1 MPSETVLRLAS
12 GLIADPGYSIG
23 QSRVAAWWCE
33 QTSHW
38 LADIAREHGHS
49 GGWELP
55 LGFDSAMLTEDLEIQ
70 QFVVEILNVAG
81 WCEVQLVHT
90 AWHANCAQSTGMA
103 AHRDNYHPHGRTD
116 CVRVWW
122 FPRAVGPRDGP
133 IWLAPGSQHS
143 DLPPDPTSAVPILVP
158 AGGFVVVAG
167 GLWHWQGPNGTDW
180 PRIMIRLEFARREE
194 VR

>member
-23 QSRVAAWWCE
+23 QSVIPAWWCE
-33 QTSHW
+33 MIYHW
-38 LADIAREHGHS
+38 LADVAREHGHS
-49 GGWELP
+49 GGWPLP
-55 LGFDSAMLTEDLEIQ
+55 EGMDCDEIEYDDLVRVMVMDALAADTEAQL
-70 QFVVEILNVAG
+70 A
-81 WCEVQLVHT
+81 LVHT
-90 AWHANCAQSTGMA
+90 AWHANCARSTGMA
-103 AHRDNYHPHGRTD
+103 AHRDDYQPHGRTD
-116 CVRVWW
+116 CVRLWW
-122 FPRAVGPRDGP
+122 FPRAVGPMDGP